1 MEHPYSVDCSC
12 SNIYVTYIE
21 VIQLARC
28 EEYLDEDGVSPYAEW
43 FNTLPAQAA
52 AKIAIQKLRL
62 EQGNMSSVE
71 GVGEGVLEKKID
83 WGPGYRIYFGKDGEE
98 LILLLGGGTK
108 KRQQR
113 DIETAQERWKDY
125 KQRKRKEQRP
135 WR

>member
-1 MEHPYSVDCSC
+1 MPK
-12 SNIYVTYIE
+12 
-21 VIQLARC
+21 C

-43 FNTLPAQAA
+43 FDTLPAQAA

-83 WGPGYRIYFGKDGEE
+83 WGPGYRIYFGKDGDE